1 VTYNHA
7 TVMTHLYDF
16 KKEKEKGHHTPG
28 MRDADE
34 REREREDE
42 DERNTDKREI
52 EREKKMFME

>member
-1 VTYNHA
+1 
-7 TVMTHLYDF
+7 MTHLYDF